1 MHILLKIY
9 YFLLF
14 ISLDIL
20 LYLRLGRS
28 ILKTEFWLKIVAGVL
43 ITTFIIHLPFLHIP
57 YLMRFKNFV
66 TMCGMVIQLLI
77 VYFIGILA
85 TRRIK
90 RRILPD
96 KVKEYQNGKKGVL
109 GLFMGEIMKSSKGR
123 IDPQKTNQLLIKELE
138 SM

>member
-96 KVKEYQNGKKGVL
+96 KVKEYAL
-109 GLFMGEIMKSSKGR
+109 GWLNIVFNHIIFFFFMFGH
-123 IDPQKTNQLLIKELE
+123 LIWAIGGF
-138 SM
+138 

>member
-1 MHILLKIY
+1 M
-9 YFLLF
+9 F

-96 KVKEYQNGKKGVL
+96 KVKEYAL
-109 GLFMGEIMKSSKGR
+109 GWLNIVFNHIIFFFFMFGH
-123 IDPQKTNQLLIKELE
+123 LIWAIGGF
-138 SM
+138 